1 MFFIAFFFALWPM
14 AKQGLVYDSIA
25 NDGSYDEKTSYS
37 ELVLNT
43 LEILFVGMLGE
54 VWGATLS
61 FGIC

>member
-1 MFFIAFFFALWPM
+1 LWPM